1 MIAAILLFLACIVLS
16 AGFSGSESAIIG
28 IDNLKLQALIES
40 EGDRRIYRLVLEQRT
55 RFITTLLLGNNVV
68 NIAAAAIATS
78 LGIVWFGDS
87 AGPFIA
93 TIVTT
98 VSVLIFSEILPKSLA
113 VSNPLPAFKLAVYP
127 VYWLSILFGPLVS
140 LLEKLV
146 QWTVRIF
153 QVPSRS
159 QQESVKDLEL
169 LVNILGRQGQLDLQK
184 RQVFR
189 GALAMDMLQAR
200 DVAVPRVKMVTIS
213 RDRTLQDSIELCLAT
228 GYSRIPVQEESKD
241 EIVGIIHFKEV
252 VRYLNEHGNSGV
264 VDVMKEPLFIPA
276 TKKIGPLLKSMLRSR
291 QHLAIVVD
299 EFGGTSGLL
308 TLEDLLE
315 QLVGDIY
322 DESDLTPLLMRRKA
336 QTSRP

>member
-1 MIAAILLFLACIVLS
+1 MIVSILLFLSCIVLS
-16 AGFSGSESAIIG
+16 AGFSGAESAIIG
-28 IDNLKLQALIES
+28 IDNLKLQALIEA
-40 EGDRRIYRLVLEQRT
+40 EGDKRIYRLVLEQRT

-78 LGIVWFGDS
+78 MGIRLLGAS
-87 AGPFIA
+87 TGPLVA
-93 TIVTT
+93 TAVTT

-127 VYWLSILFGPLVS
+127 VFWLSTLFGPVVH

-146 QWTVRIF
+146 QWTVKFF

-159 QQESVKDLEL
+159 QQESVEDLEL
-169 LVNILGRQGQLDLQK
+169 LVSILGRRGQLDLQK

-200 DVAVPRVKMVTIS
+200 DVVVPRVKMVTIS
-213 RDRTLQDSIELCLAT
+213 RDRTLQDVIDLCLAT

-241 EIVGIIHFKEV
+241 EIVGIIHFKEA
-252 VRYLNEHGNSGV
+252 VRHLNSQGNCGV
-264 VDVMKEPLFIPA
+264 TEVMQDPVFIPA
-276 TKKIGPLLKSMLRSR
+276 TKRIGPLLKSMLGARH
-291 QHLAIVVD
+291 HLAIVVD

-322 DESDLTPLLMRRKA
+322 DESDLSPVLMRRKP
-336 QTSRP
+336 QVPR

>member
-1 MIAAILLFLACIVLS
+1 MIVAILLFLLCIILS

-28 IDNLKLQALIES
+28 IDNLKLRALIEA
-40 EGDRRIYRLVLEQRT
+40 EGDKRIYRLVLEQRT

-78 LGIVWFGDS
+78 LGIRWLDES
-87 AGPFIA
+87 TGPIA
-93 TIVTT
+93 ATAVTT
-98 VSVLIFSEILPKSLA
+98 ITVLIFSEILPKSLA
-113 VSNPLPAFKLAVYP
+113 VSNPLPAFRLAVYP
-127 VYWLSILFGPLVS
+127 VYWLSRLFGPLVS
-140 LLEKLV
+140 ILEQLV
-146 QWTVRIF
+146 QWTVRAF

-169 LVNILGRQGQLDLQK
+169 LINILGRQGQLDLQK
-184 RQVFR
+184 RKVFS

-200 DVAVPRVKMVTIS
+200 DVVVPRVRMVTIG
-213 RDRTLQDSIELCLAT
+213 RDCSLQDAIDLCLST

-241 EIVGIIHFKEV
+241 EIVGIIHFKEA
-252 VRYLNEHGNSGV
+252 VRYLNEFGDSNVSA
-264 VDVMKEPLFIPA
+264 VMKAPLFIPA
-276 TKKIGPLLKSMLRSR
+276 TKRIGPLLKGMLRSR

-322 DESDLTPLLMRRKA
+322 DESDLSPLLMRRKA
-336 QTSRP
+336 QIPG

>member
-1 MIAAILLFLACIVLS
+1 MIVAILLFLLCIVLS

-28 IDNLKLQALIES
+28 IDNLKLRALIEA
-40 EGDRRIYRLVLEQRT
+40 EGSKRIYRLVLEQRT

-78 LGIVWFGDS
+78 LGIHWLGDS
-87 AGPFIA
+87 TGPVAA
-93 TIVTT
+93 TAVTT
-98 VSVLIFSEILPKSLA
+98 ITVLIFSEILPKSLA

-127 VYWLSILFGPLVS
+127 VYWLSRIFGPLVYI
-140 LLEKLV
+140 LEQLV
-146 QWTVRIF
+146 QWTVQAF

-169 LVNILGRQGQLDLQK
+169 LINILGRQGQLDLQK
-184 RQVFR
+184 RKVFS

-200 DVAVPRVKMVTIS
+200 DVVVPRVRMVTIGREQS
-213 RDRTLQDSIELCLAT
+213 LQDAIDLCLST

-241 EIVGIIHFKEV
+241 EIVGIIHFKEA
-252 VRYLNEHGNSGV
+252 VRYLNEFGDSNV
-264 VDVMKEPLFIPA
+264 TEVMKAPLFIPA
-276 TKKIGPLLKSMLRSR
+276 TKRIGPLLKGMLRSR

-322 DESDLTPLLMRRKA
+322 DESDLSPLLMRRKA
-336 QTSRP
+336 QISR